1 MQYSIIKIY
10 RDHKD
15 IPVKEAI
22 KGILEYLFEKDG
34 TIRYYTDAEINYD
47 FDALPYRNVPNLQMV
62 SIIFEKRD
70 SKKVYKDYKDEIS
83 PASSSTRTGKG
94 KGDMVEERYLPSSLV
109 LTRKGNHFTID
120 FNDRGDAVYTAS
132 GTYEEMLLEFDS
144 NVFKKVFRDLPKLNN

>member
-1 MQYSIIKIY
+1 MQYSIIKID
-10 RDHKD
+10 RDYKD

-22 KGILEYLFEKDG
+22 KGILKYLFEKDG
-34 TIRYYTDAEINYD
+34 TIRYHTDEEINYD

-62 SIIFEKRD
+62 SIIFEKKD
-70 SKKVYKDYKDEIS
+70 SKKVYKDY
-83 PASSSTRTGKG
+83 

-120 FNDRGDAVYTAS
+120 FNDRGYAVYTAS

-144 NVFKKVFRDLPKLNN
+144 NVFKKVFRDLPDLSR

>member
-10 RDHKD
+10 RDYED
-15 IPVKEAI
+15 TPVKEAI

-62 SIIFEKRD
+62 SIIFEKKD
-70 SKKVYKDYKDEIS
+70 SKKVYKDYKGE
-83 PASSSTRTGKG
+83 T
-94 KGDMVEERYLPSSLV
+94 VEERYLPSSLV